1 MSDGEEP
8 ERPEGD
14 VPEQDDAAAPREP
27 AEEARPATVPVASRA
42 AQMGTLA
49 VALVVLLVVG
59 VTWFLQRGD
68 DDPQP
73 PRDPAASGASTV
85 PEEPSSGFEP
95 SRDEKLPAIPDV
107 PASLCPDLTLR
118 TPISVVTFNIHSGQ
132 AGQRTELARVGA
144 EIKAWKP
151 DVVLLQEV
159 DDGRRGS
166 GNQRQAELLG
176 RMTDMS
182 WVYGGNQQRPDGG
195 PIGNAILSKYPVVEW
210 ENIALPRAGGKQ
222 SRGLLHAVL
231 DVKGT
236 EISFYS
242 THFDHKSAG
251 ARLAQARAAVAQ
263 FAKDPRPKIM
273 GGDLNSRPG
282 SPPLSVL
289 RSSGLGDAW
298 AVGTGSGFSAPARRP
313 RFRIDFLLHDGWFR
327 PLQTVV
333 LSSAVSDHRAVWTRI
348 EFREE
353 LECFKIGGDGD

>member
-1 MSDGEEP
+1 
-8 ERPEGD
+8 
-14 VPEQDDAAAPREP
+14 
-27 AEEARPATVPVASRA
+27 VPVASRA
-42 AQMGTLA
+42 AQLGTLA
-49 VALVVLLVVG
+49 VALVVLVVVG

-68 DDPQP
+68 DDPTSRP
-73 PRDPAASGASTV
+73 EPTASSGLTTV
-85 PEEPSSGFEP
+85 PEEPSSDFTP
-95 SRDEKLPAIPDV
+95 SREEKLPDIPDV

-132 AGQRTELARVGA
+132 QGQRTELARVGA
-144 EIKAWKP
+144 EIKAWKA

-159 DDGRRGS
+159 DDHRRGS
-166 GNQRQAELLG
+166 GNQHQAELLG
-176 RMTDMS
+176 EMTDMS

-195 PIGNAILSKYPVVEW
+195 PIGNAILSKYPVVKS

-222 SRGLLHAVL
+222 NRGLLHVVL
-231 DVKGT
+231 DVRGT
-236 EISFYS
+236 EISFYA

-251 ARLAQARAAVAQ
+251 ARVAQARAAVAQ
-263 FAKDPRPKIM
+263 FAQDPRPKIM

-282 SPPLSVL
+282 SPPLRVL

-298 AVGTGSGFSAPARRP
+298 AVGSGSGFSAPAHRP

-353 LECFKIGGDGD
+353 VECLKVGGD